1 MKIIASMMVCMLT
14 LLALR
19 IEAQVLPLTNEAAK
33 LCQQKQYAQALA
45 KADAAIASTAENSD
59 AYAWYVHGFVHK
71 EMYKDTEVGLRQ
83 SAHRQKAEQ
92 SLMQSLKK
100 SNAEK
105 HESMVKLALK
115 YLASTYY
122 NDALQCTQTIT
133 ANNEKEARNLF
144 EDFKRLMSVAEP
156 NTNFAIYE
164 KELNKSI
171 GQRYFSL
178 WQMDTDNLQLRDLA
192 AQQYESI
199 LSKDNTD
206 SDALYNIAVIYY
218 NQAVFMYRKLGPDM
232 DMFDSIT
239 LQEEASKLIRTKAL
253 PNMERAY
260 EIAPEKGEIV
270 RGIMMMHRALDHEK
284 DVEFFKKEIERLINE
299 GKIKSDRP
307 KQ

>member
-1 MKIIASMMVCMLT
+1 MLACI
-14 LLALR
+14 LSCVVA
-19 IEAQVLPLTNEAAK
+19 EMHGQSLPLTNEAAS
-33 LCQQKQYAQALA
+33 LCQQKQYALALA
-45 KADAAIASTAENSD
+45 KAETAASSKEEGSD
-59 AYAWYVHGFVHK
+59 AYAWYVLGFVHK
-71 EMYKDTEVGLRQ
+71 EIYKDSEVGLRQ
-83 SAHRQKAEQ
+83 SEHRKKAEQ
-92 SLMQSLKK
+92 SLMRALNLT
-100 SNAEK
+100 NAAK
-105 HESMVKLALK
+105 HEHMVKLALK

-122 NDALQCTQTIT
+122 NDALQSTQSMT
-133 ANNEKEARNLF
+133 AKTEKEARNLF
-144 EDFKRLMSVAEP
+144 EDFRRVMSVAEP
-156 NTNFAIYE
+156 STNFAVYE

-178 WQMDTDNLQLRDLA
+178 WQMDTENAQLRDLA
-192 AQQYESI
+192 ALQYETI
-199 LSKDNTD
+199 LSKDNSD